1 MVQSRLETYQQISYT
16 GAKMATMHGYSTLS
30 WLVKCGWKAA
40 PFEDDR
46 GFVCGDQQVID
57 PQTNRKMNVY
67 EAAKL
72 HKERTGEYPE
82 FLKDE

>member
-1 MVQSRLETYQQISYT
+1 MQQLHFLFT
-16 GAKMATMHGYSTLS
+16 
-30 WLVKCGWKAA
+30 
-40 PFEDDR
+40 
-46 GFVCGDQQVID
+46 D